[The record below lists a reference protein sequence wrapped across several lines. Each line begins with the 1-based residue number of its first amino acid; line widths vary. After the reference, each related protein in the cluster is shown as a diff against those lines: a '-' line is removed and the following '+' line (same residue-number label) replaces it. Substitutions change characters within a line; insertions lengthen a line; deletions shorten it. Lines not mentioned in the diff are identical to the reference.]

1 MPYVAYALHDAL
13 RIRMLSHKRG
23 SAPDALQ
30 MLAPSS
36 RPSWHCHLEPT
47 ELSSGMRRPSQTTDD
62 HNATWSSDS
71 V

>member
-1 MPYVAYALHDAL
+1 MPLAYAL